1 VAGVRGHGGQG
12 GRSGRKPQPTA
23 LKLLKGNPGR
33 RPLNENEP
41 RPAPRLP
48 QAPAHLSEAA
58 KKEWRR
64 AGRMLLQ
71 LGLMSEMD
79 RPAFALYCQA
89 YGRWVETEEALRKYG
104 VMVKS
109 PSGFPMQSPYLAVA
123 NKAMEQMRSL
133 LSEFGMTPA
142 SRTRVSAMPVD
153 EEEDE
158 FEALLRGAREAR
170 TGGV

>member
-1 VAGVRGHGGQG
+1 VPNRPGQ
-12 GRSGRKPQPTA
+12 GRKPQPTA

-33 RPLNENEP
+33 RPMNENEP
-41 RPAPRLP
+41 RPEPRLP
-48 QAPAHLSEAA
+48 QAPSHLSETA
-58 KKEWRR
+58 KREWKR

-71 LGLMSEMD
+71 LGLITGID

-89 YGRWVETEEALRKYG
+89 YGRWVEAEEALRQYG

-142 SRTRVSAMPVD
+142 SRTRVQAVLP

-158 FEALLRGAREAR
+158 FEAFLRGRAAP
-170 TGGV
+170 